1 MTTYAPIERPFPAD
15 DHTVSASNE
24 LIRALQRGAP
34 MTLMTL
40 GAHNF
45 RAPTH
50 DCGRGGAIFDARIL
64 PFTDSGERSTRAR
77 TMTVTIIVNAVDLLD
92 VEVAHGDTIH
102 YSAQDIFIGDL
113 TNLLVALDWDGPT
126 PTNPGYWSL

>member
-15 DHTVSASNE
+15 DRTVSASND

-45 RAPTH
+45 RAP
-50 DCGRGGAIFDARIL
+50 
-64 PFTDSGERSTRAR
+64 RS
-77 TMTVTIIVNAVDLLD
+77 
-92 VEVAHGDTIH
+92 
-102 YSAQDIFIGDL
+102 
-113 TNLLVALDWDGPT
+113 
-126 PTNPGYWSL
+126 